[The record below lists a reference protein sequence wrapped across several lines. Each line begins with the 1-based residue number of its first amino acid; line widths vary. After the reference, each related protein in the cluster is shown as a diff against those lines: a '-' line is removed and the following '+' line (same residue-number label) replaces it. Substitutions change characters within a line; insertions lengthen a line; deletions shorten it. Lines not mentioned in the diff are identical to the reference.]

1 MVFKKPYI
9 HVDDLIKILF
19 KVYKNKT
26 REKINIFNIG
36 PDDSGITV
44 RQIVNKLSKLKIFA
58 GKSLYMKKKST
69 GWVGDISK
77 YSYNV
82 NKIKK
87 LIKLKKLNSSN
98 TAINTT
104 IKQIKILRN
113 DNNKESIESKFYRRG
128 TDFEKFYSFNK
139 GGVISTSIEKYV
151 YVTIKEKFDKGIKLS
166 YSRNEN
172 ISNTSKIKHKLIK
185 NIFSRYKINSILN

>member
-1 MVFKKPYI
+1 M
-9 HVDDLIKILF
+9 IKILF

-58 GKSLYMKKKST
+58 GKKFIYEKKST

-104 IKQIKILRN
+104 IKQIK
-113 DNNKESIESKFYRRG
+113 
-128 TDFEKFYSFNK
+128 
-139 GGVISTSIEKYV
+139 
-151 YVTIKEKFDKGIKLS
+151 
-166 YSRNEN
+166 N
-172 ISNTSKIKHKLIK
+172 ITE
-185 NIFSRYKINSILN
+185 